1 MVRDDDL
8 YVAVPSFFRCPI
20 SLDIMK
26 SPVSL
31 CTGVTYDRSS
41 IQRWLDDGN
50 NTCPATMQ
58 LLHTKDLLPNRNL
71 QRLIQIWSDSFRLPP
86 RNSTSSSPP
95 SSPFQPPLPK
105 DQIRH
110 LIHRLDA
117 YTEPSS
123 SFDSLSKIAQF
134 ARESDDNRKILAER
148 DGFIQVL
155 VEFLGG
161 SGNAED
167 KNIGALEQVVRILDL
182 VKEKIQDR
190 EELSRWMLKRSGQD
204 CLASLLLIAQHG
216 SVDSRIASAGVLES
230 ISVNAEAKILIAEKD
245 GLLPQLLK
253 STAPE
258 KDPTVIEAS
267 LSCLIALSTP
277 KRVKVRLV
285 HLGAVKLLSKLLWD
299 PNSTTATVEEALKLL
314 ETVSSVKEGRGKIC
328 EDGKCVSGIVQRLL
342 KVSSAAAEHAVT
354 ILWSVCYLFKER
366 AAQEAV
372 GRANGLTKILLLMQ
386 SNCSPAVRQMCADL
400 LKIFR
405 VNSKSV
411 ISCYDTKTTHIMPF

>member
-1 MVRDDDL
+1 MVRDDNPYIPVL
-8 YVAVPSFFRCPI
+8 SIFRCPI
-20 SLDIMK
+20 SLDVME

-58 LLHTKDLLPNRNL
+58 LLHTKDLLPNRTL
-71 QRLIQIWSDSFRLPP
+71 QRLIRIWSDSLHLPP
-86 RNSTSSSPP
+86 RNSISSSPP
-95 SSPFQPPLPK
+95 SSPLQQPPPK
-105 DQIRH
+105 DHLRH
-110 LIHRLDA
+110 LIHHMDTDPL
-117 YTEPSS
+117 
-123 SFDSLSKIAQF
+123 DSLSKIVRF
-134 ARESDDNRKILAER
+134 ARESDDNRKFLAESA
-148 DGFIQVL
+148 GFILVL
-155 VEFLGG
+155 VEYLGG

-167 KNIGALEQVVRILDL
+167 KNIDVLEQVVMIIDL
-182 VKEKIQDR
+182 VKDEIQDR
-190 EELSRWMLKRSGQD
+190 EELSRWMLKKTGRD

-216 SVDSRIASAGVLES
+216 HVNSRIASAGVLEL

-245 GLLPQLLK
+245 GFLHQLLK
-253 STAPE
+253 STARE

-277 KRVKVRLV
+277 KRVKIILV
-285 HLGAVKLLSKLLWD
+285 YSGAVKQLSKLLWD
-299 PNSTTATVEEALKLL
+299 PNSTMATVEKALKVL
-314 ETVSSVKEGRGKIC
+314 ETVSSVKEGRAKIC
-328 EDGKCVSGIVQRLL
+328 GDGKCVSGIMQRLL
-342 KVSSAAAEHAVT
+342 KVSSAATEQAVT

-400 LKIFR
+400 LKIFH